1 MTRIIYASP
10 DALVQYAAD
19 RGVLIEAG
27 EATELILRAQD
38 YIDGTYTY
46 KGVPVFFDTA
56 FPRKGLALFDE
67 ETLPLPIIQAT
78 LQVALMIKNGVA
90 LTEGALASPQIKRE
104 VIATNKIETE
114 YATNYQ
120 ASPVQDGIVLAS
132 LVRLFN
138 EYELLNAAGSFAP
151 NLTGWRG

>member
-1 MTRIIYASP
+1 MARIIYASP

-19 RGVLIEAG
+19 RGVLIEVG
-27 EATELILRAQD
+27 EATELVLRAQD
-38 YIDGTYTY
+38 YIDGTYSY

-56 FPRKGLALFDE
+56 FPRKGLALFDD

-104 VIATNKIETE
+104 VIATNKVETE

-120 ASPVQDGIVLAS
+120 ANPVQDGVVLAS

-138 EYELLNAAGSFAP
+138 EYELLSAAGTFAP